1 MLLLCIALLAGPSPI
16 LIRIIYLCTIFPFP
30 TENYHSLRPCETA
43 AEQQQH
49 QPPVGN
55 AIERN
60 KILDK
65 VIDKMEI
72 GSERDKCYMKTS
84 IHTNN
89 GFSVYFVQ
97 YVRGIWWRW
106 RLSWTDPSVYVY
118 CVFVKSISYTINV
131 VYYKPESLA
140 NKKADREIAEHDI
153 HNPI

>member
-1 MLLLCIALLAGPSPI
+1 MAGEIKVVQIHIFVGEPGIFPPNHRNRIDVHMWCVCVCMLLLCIALLAGPSPI

-89 GFSVYFVQ
+89 GFSIYFVQ
-97 YVRGIWWRW
+97 YVRGI
-106 RLSWTDPSVYVY
+106 
-118 CVFVKSISYTINV
+118 
-131 VYYKPESLA
+131 
-140 NKKADREIAEHDI
+140 
-153 HNPI
+153 